1 LRGYI
6 KPLNDGN
13 LLCAGMNSAALTGR
27 CRGSGGGA
35 RQFGVRN
42 GVSGLH
48 GARGGGDVGATG
60 LLGGILVRT
69 RYDVGVIE
77 ILECGC

>member
-13 LLCAGMNSAALTGR
+13 LLCAGVNSAASTGR
-27 CRGSGGGA
+27 WSGSGGGA

-48 GARGGGDVGATG
+48 GARGGGDVGAKH
-60 LLGGILVRT
+60 LLGGILSWT
-69 RYDVGVIE
+69 MYSEGVIE
-77 ILECGC
+77 ILDCGC

>member
-1 LRGYI
+1 
-6 KPLNDGN
+6 
-13 LLCAGMNSAALTGR
+13 
-27 CRGSGGGA
+27 
-35 RQFGVRN
+35 VRN

-69 RYDVGVIE
+69 RYGVGVIE
-77 ILECGC
+77 ILDCSC

>member
-13 LLCAGMNSAALTGR
+13 LLCAGVNSTALTSR
-27 CRGSGGGA
+27 WRGSGGGA

-42 GVSGLH
+42 SVSDLH

-60 LLGGILVRT
+60 LLGGILVRR
-69 RYDVGVIE
+69 RYDVGVVE